1 MQNESFVA
9 ATYVQLMFEY
19 LKQRQIAPAAV
30 LGREDLALL
39 EIAQKGGSE
48 GRIPRVTFSAMLI
61 RLQQQLGDPIMAL
74 RMGQMITPAHLGVLG
89 YLILACANLGEAL
102 IRMDRYGRLVHDAHE
117 MQIRQVDDQIELS
130 WDIPSVGLD
139 EALFVE
145 LGSTGVV
152 QFARNITGLNSPM
165 TGVGF
170 RHRAPTGL
178 AAYVQFFGCPVQFE
192 QKVTFLRFPLSYLSL
207 PLRQPDAVLLDI
219 LEAQATQALNM
230 LPKTDVFLQ
239 DVRRAVMRLC
249 RQGVPTLE
257 QVAEQFHMTP
267 RTMQR
272 RLADHGTRF
281 QPLVDEVRLQLA
293 DQYLQD
299 DRLPLTDI
307 AELLGYSDQSAFTR
321 AYRRWTGVT
330 PHERRRQLGV

>member
-1 MQNESFVA
+1 
-9 ATYVQLMFEY
+9 
-19 LKQRQIAPAAV
+19 
-30 LGREDLALL
+30 
-39 EIAQKGGSE
+39 
-48 GRIPRVTFSAMLI
+48 
-61 RLQQQLGDPIMAL
+61 
-74 RMGQMITPAHLGVLG
+74 
-89 YLILACANLGEAL
+89 
-102 IRMDRYGRLVHDAHE
+102 
-117 MQIRQVDDQIELS
+117 
-130 WDIPSVGLD
+130 
-139 EALFVE
+139 
-145 LGSTGVV
+145 
-152 QFARNITGLNSPM
+152 
-165 TGVGF
+165 
-170 RHRAPTGL
+170 
-178 AAYVQFFGCPVQFE
+178 
-192 QKVTFLRFPLSYLSL
+192 
-207 PLRQPDAVLLDI
+207 
-219 LEAQATQALNM
+219 
-230 LPKTDVFLQ
+230 VFLQ

-257 QVAEQFHMTP
+257 QVAEQFHLTP